1 MKMRYGLVKVI
12 GLMLLVAVCV
22 SCASKPII
30 DTANVDMEQYQR
42 DLADC
47 EQVATQVD
55 TGGKA
60 VKSAAAGAAIGAALG
75 AVWGDVGTSAA
86 GGAVSGGA
94 GGMLSADE
102 EKAQVTRNC
111 LRNRGY
117 AVLN

>member
-1 MKMRYGLVKVI
+1 MKRQIVRTMGL
-12 GLMLLVAVCV
+12 LLALSLCAA
-22 SCASKPII
+22 CASKKPII
-30 DTANVDMEQYQR
+30 DTAGVDMEQYER

-55 TGGKA
+55 TGGTA
-60 VKSAAAGAAIGAALG
+60 AKSAAAGAAIGAALG

-94 GGMLSADE
+94 GGLMSADQ
-102 EKAQVTRNC
+102 EKATVIKNC
-111 LRNRGY
+111 MRNRGY